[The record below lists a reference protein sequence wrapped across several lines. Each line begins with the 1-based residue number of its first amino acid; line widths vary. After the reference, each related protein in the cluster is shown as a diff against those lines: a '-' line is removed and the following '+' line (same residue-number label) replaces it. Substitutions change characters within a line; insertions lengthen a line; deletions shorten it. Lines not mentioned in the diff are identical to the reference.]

1 MRLRR
6 WVALAALAAGLLF
19 SSACSSE
26 AEQLNE
32 AGLASYGE
40 GDYQAAADSFGKAIV
55 ADNQNP
61 DYYVN
66 QGMAYLELEDYDSAQ
81 SCFDS
86 ALRLDGSCQG
96 AYRGK
101 GIAYMEAERYDEAVN
116 ALNAALACESGRVS
130 EAEYDILLYRGEAQ
144 MRGGDYDGAIETYTV
159 LLETKGEESQTY
171 YLRGAANIG
180 KGDIEAGT
188 ADMDRAVQLS
198 PADYSLYLNC
208 YYRLAA
214 ADQTEAG
221 VQYLQNALTI
231 ADNTAGSHKYRG
243 MVHFLLGDYSAALA
257 EFEYV
262 QDNADVETLIYIGL
276 CYQAQGDAESCAQAL
291 SRALEQGGENP
302 DVYYQ
307 MGMCMFSMEDYEES
321 LDYLS
326 RGLAL
331 DGGSYRR
338 EMLYMQALCYERL
351 DRFSEALSA
360 FESYVALY
368 GASDELEKEMA
379 FLRTR

>member
-1 MRLRR
+1 MRFRR
-6 WVALAALAAGLLF
+6 GIAMAALAAGLLAA
-19 SSACSSE
+19 SACSSE
-26 AEQLNE
+26 AEGYNE
-32 AGLASYGE
+32 AGLTSYNS
-40 GDYQAAADSFGKAIV
+40 GDYAAAADSFGRAVV

-66 QGMAYLELEDYDSAQ
+66 QGMAYLELEEYDSAQ

-101 GIAYMEAERYDEAVN
+101 GIAYMEAERYDEAVD
-116 ALNAALACESGRVS
+116 AFNAALACESGRVS
-130 EAEYDILLYRGEAQ
+130 DAEYDILLYRGETQ
-144 MRGGDYDGAIETYTV
+144 MRGGDYAGAIDTYTV
-159 LLETKGEESQTY
+159 LLETKGEESQLY
-171 YLRGAANIG
+171 YLRGSANIG
-180 KGDIEAGT
+180 AGDIEAGT
-188 ADMDRAVQLS
+188 ADMDQAVRLS
-198 PADYSLYLNC
+198 PGDYSLYLNC

-214 ADQTEAG
+214 AGQTDAG

-231 ADNTAGSHKYRG
+231 ADNTADSHKYRG
-243 MVHFLLGDYSAALA
+243 MIHFLLGDYSAALA

-262 QDNADVETLIYIGL
+262 QDSADVETLIYIGL
-276 CYQAQGDAESCAQAL
+276 CYQAQGDGERCADAL

-307 MGMCMFSMEDYEES
+307 MGMCLFSMEDYEES
-321 LDYLS
+321 LDYLT

-351 DRFSEALSA
+351 DRFAEALAS

-368 GASDELEKEMA
+368 GSSDELEKEMA

>member
-1 MRLRR
+1 MRIRR
-6 WVALAALAAGLLF
+6 WIALAAVSAGVWLM
-19 SSACSSE
+19 SACGSE
-26 AEQLNE
+26 AGSYNE
-32 AGLASYGE
+32 AGLSSYAN
-40 GDYQAAADSFGKAIV
+40 GDYSQAVDSFANAIV

-86 ALRLDGSCQG
+86 ALRLDGSCQS

-101 GIAYMEAERYDEAVN
+101 GIAYMEAEKYDEAVG
-116 ALNAALACESGRVS
+116 AFNAALACESGRVS
-130 EAEYDILLYRGEAQ
+130 EAEYDILLYRGETQ
-144 MRGGDYDGAIETYTV
+144 MRGGDYEGAIETYTV
-159 LLETKGEESQTY
+159 LLETKGEESQLY
-171 YLRGAANIG
+171 YLRGAAKIG
-180 KGDIEAGT
+180 GGDIEAGT
-188 ADMDRAVQLS
+188 ADLDQAVKLS
-198 PADYSLYLNC
+198 PTDYSLYLNC

-214 ADQTEAG
+214 AGQTDTG

-231 ADNTAGSHKYRG
+231 ADNTADSHKYRG
-243 MVHFLLGDYSAALA
+243 MIHFLLGDYSTALA

-262 QDNADVETLIYIGL
+262 RDSADVETLIYIGL
-276 CYQAQGDAESCAQAL
+276 CYQAQGDSESCAAAL
-291 SRALEQGGENP
+291 SQALEQGGENP

-307 MGMCMFSMEDYEES
+307 MGMCMFSMEEYEES
-321 LDYLS
+321 LDYLGK
-326 RGLAL
+326 GLAL

-351 DRFSEALSA
+351 DRFSEALAS

-368 GASDELEKEMA
+368 GTSDALDKEMA